1 MTLQQPEG
9 MDTANE
15 LVATSSQQQ
24 QYDLMGAGNKGACF
38 VWFIQKRRISKLEKA
53 ISKKDEIISF
63 LTDQLSAKNDFT
75 IS

>member
-38 VWFIQKRRISKLEKA
+38 IFDLFKKEKFLNQRRRFR
-53 ISKKDEIISF
+53 KKMR
-63 LTDQLSAKNDFT
+63 
-75 IS
+75 

>member
-24 QYDLMGAGNKGACF
+24 QYDLMGAGNKGACLIF
-38 VWFIQKRRISKLEKA
+38 NLFKIE
-53 ISKKDEIISF
+53 EF
-63 LTDQLSAKNDFT
+63 LN
-75 IS
+75 